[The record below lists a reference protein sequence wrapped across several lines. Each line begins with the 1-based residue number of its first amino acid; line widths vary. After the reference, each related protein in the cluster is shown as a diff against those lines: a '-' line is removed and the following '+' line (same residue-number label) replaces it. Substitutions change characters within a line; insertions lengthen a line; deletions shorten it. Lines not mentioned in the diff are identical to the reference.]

1 MKMGIDNKLLTEF
14 KNRFDADGTNQ
25 VIKGAIAKVGI
36 NDASLDNNVLRR
48 HSFEFSNETKRG
60 TMTNQKSSGRC
71 WMFAALNTARVDTME
86 KLNMESFEFS
96 QNYTLFWDKFEKSNY
111 FLDSILETLDEAQDS
126 RIISHLLMD
135 PVQDGGQWDMFS
147 GLLEKYGAVP
157 KSVMPETFHSSNTSK
172 LNEVLTSKLRE
183 FACQLREGHHAGSS
197 LDESTAKKESML
209 YFIYSVLVKAL
220 GEVPETFDYSYRT
233 KDGEYC
239 RIKDTTPQAFF
250 KEYVGW
256 DLTNLVS
263 LLNAPTEDKP
273 FGRAYTVKYLGT
285 VKEAKPIQYINVP
298 IQALKEAAVASI
310 KDDQP
315 VWFGCDVGKMLIKD
329 AGIMDEHSYHYELTL
344 GEGSG
349 LTKAQRLDYGDSLLT
364 HAMVFVGVDLDEQ
377 GQPLTWKVENSWG
390 DKVGKKGIYSMSDKW
405 FEEFNYQIAVDK
417 KYISEKWLKALEEPT
432 IELEPWDP
440 MGALALVK

>member
-1 MKMGIDNKLLTEF
+1 MGIDNALLVEF
-14 KNRFDADGTNQ
+14 KNRFDANSTNQ

-36 NDASLDNNVLRR
+36 DDASLDNNVLRR

-60 TMTNQKSSGRC
+60 TITNQKSSGRC
-71 WMFAALNTARVDTME
+71 WMFAALNTARVDTMN

-96 QNYTLFWDKFEKSNY
+96 QNYTLFWDKLEKANY

-157 KSVMPETFHSSNTSK
+157 KSVMPETFHSSNTRK
-172 LNEVLTSKLRE
+172 LNAVLTSKLRE
-183 FACQLREGHHAGSS
+183 FAYQLREGHKAGLS
-197 LDESTAKKESML
+197 LNELTAKKETKL
-209 YFIYSVLVKAL
+209 YFIYSVLVKSL
-220 GEVPETFDYSYRT
+220 GEVPETFTYTYRD
-233 KDGEYC
+233 KDGEY
-239 RIKDTTPQAFF
+239 RHIQDSTPQDFF

-263 LLNAPTEDKP
+263 LLNAPTKDKP
-273 FGRAYTVKYLGT
+273 LGRAYTVKYLGT

-310 KDDQP
+310 KDGQP
-315 VWFGCDVGKMLIKD
+315 VWFGCDVGKMLIRD
-329 AGIMDEHSYHYELTL
+329 VGIMDEKSYSYELTL
-344 GEGSG
+344 GEGNG

-390 DKVGKKGIYSMSDKW
+390 DKAGKKGIYSMSDKW

-417 KYISEKWLKALEEPT
+417 KYVSEKWLKALDEP
-432 IELEPWDP
+432 IIALEPWDP

>member
-1 MKMGIDNKLLTEF
+1 
-14 KNRFDADGTNQ
+14 
-25 VIKGAIAKVGI
+25 
-36 NDASLDNNVLRR
+36 
-48 HSFEFSNETKRG
+48 
-60 TMTNQKSSGRC
+60 
-71 WMFAALNTARVDTME
+71 DTME

-96 QNYTLFWDKFEKSNY
+96 QNYTLFWDKLEKSNY

-126 RIISHLLMD
+126 RIISHLLTD

-344 GEGSG
+344 GEGSD

-417 KYISEKWLKALEEPT
+417 KYVSEKWLKALEKPT